1 MTWIDPGSWLGLE
14 SSPYY
19 KCLVW
24 RDFAIDAT
32 YRPREVEPRWQARW
46 QDAGIG
52 EVDLGAAKRPYYNLM
67 MFPYPSAEG
76 LHVGNVFA
84 FTGADIH
91 GRLRAMQGY
100 DVFEPIGFDAFGI
113 HSENTAIKQGIH
125 PKALVAAN
133 TQNFRRQLRRMGG
146 RFSWSHTLDSTD
158 PAYYRWTQWIF
169 LKLFEA
175 GLAYRKQAPVNWCP
189 SCRTVLADE
198 QVISGHCER
207 CDSVV
212 EQRNLEQ
219 WFFRITAYAD
229 RLLDH
234 LPDLD
239 WSELIKTAQ
248 ANWIGRSTGA
258 SLTFSLIGPASGEI
272 EVFTTRPDTLYG
284 ATFLALAPSH
294 PLAAAIPTAEFRPKV
309 AAYIEQAAKADPA
322 EIGTERAKTGVLTGA
337 FARHPLTKE
346 ALPILV
352 ADYVL
357 AGYGSGAVMGVPGH
371 DQRDFDFA
379 QALGLNIQRVVAA
392 SADDIGP
399 LHEAFTDESGVLV
412 NSGPYDGLSVAAA
425 KAAITAR
432 AEHDGF
438 GEAKTTLHLRDWLI
452 SRQRYWGP
460 PIPVVYCDACGTV
473 GVPEEELPVLLP
485 ETEDYVPQGTG
496 ASPLAS
502 IPGFVNTACPRCHGP
517 ARRETDVSDNF
528 LCSSWYF
535 LRYPSHPEVTDRP
548 YDPELID
555 KWLPV
560 DSYIGGREHAV
571 LHLLYTR
578 FICMA
583 LFDLGL
589 LPFEE
594 PFRRFRAHGT
604 ITFQGG
610 KMSKSRGNVV
620 TPDDLFDRYGAD
632 TTRLYLMFLG
642 PYQEGGDYSERNIE
656 GIWRFLQR
664 VHRLVKDAKSPPK
677 TCASAHLADLHR
689 VVKRVTEDLE
699 ALKYNTAIA
708 GLMEYNNLLRQRTD
722 PVSHQELAT
731 FTLLLAPLAPH
742 LAEEL
747 WQALGGA
754 FSVHS
759 QPFPSY
765 DPSLLI
771 EDTATVVV
779 QVDGRV
785 RARLTVSAGT
795 AEAEVRRQ
803 ALALDS
809 VQRHL
814 DGAEVERLVFVPDR
828 LVNIVRKI

>member
-1 MTWIDPGSWLGLE
+1 MEEDFPID
-14 SSPYY
+14 
-19 KCLVW
+19 
-24 RDFAIDAT
+24 DT
-32 YRPREVEPRWQARW
+32 YRPQSIEPRWQARW
-46 QDAGIG
+46 QAAGIG
-52 EVDLGAAKRPYYNLM
+52 EVDLGGARRPYYNLM

-91 GRLRAMQGY
+91 GRLRTMQGY
-100 DVFEPIGFDAFGI
+100 DVFEPMGFDAFGI

-125 PKALVAAN
+125 PKKLVAAN
-133 TQNFRRQLRRMGG
+133 TRNFRRQLERLGG
-146 RFSWSHTLDSTD
+146 RFAWSHTLDSTD

-169 LKLFEA
+169 LKLFQA

-207 CDSVV
+207 CDSMV
-212 EQRNLEQ
+212 EQRSLEQ

-234 LPDLD
+234 LPDMD
-239 WSELIKTAQ
+239 WSEVIKTAQ
-248 ANWIGRSTGA
+248 TNWIGRSTGA
-258 SLTFSLIGPASGEI
+258 SLTFAVEAPAVGQI

-284 ATFLALAPSH
+284 ATFLTLAPSH
-294 PLAAAIPTAEFRPKV
+294 PLALAIATADYRPAV
-309 AAYIEQAAKADPA
+309 LAYIEQAAQTPSAEAD
-322 EIGTERAKTGVLTGA
+322 GERAKTGVRTGA
-337 FARHPLTKE
+337 FARHPLTGE

-357 AGYGSGAVMGVPGH
+357 GGYGTGAVMGVPGH
-371 DQRDFDFA
+371 DQRDFAFA
-379 QALGLNIQRVVAA
+379 QAMGLPIRRVISP
-392 SADDIGP
+392 SAEEDSP
-399 LHEAFTDESGVLV
+399 LAEAFTAESGVLV
-412 NSGPYDGLSVAAA
+412 HSGPYSGLSVAEG
-425 KAAITAR
+425 KAAIIAR
-432 AEHDGF
+432 AEQDAF
-438 GEAKTTLHLRDWLI
+438 GTAKTTYHLRDWLI

-460 PIPVVYCDACGTV
+460 PIPIVYCDHCGAV
-473 GVPEEELPVLLP
+473 GVAESDLPVLLP
-485 ETEDYVPQGTG
+485 ETDDYVPQGTG

-502 IPGFVNTACPRCHGP
+502 IPAFVNTSCPRCQGP

-535 LRYPSHPEVTDRP
+535 LRYPSHPDVTDRP
-548 YDPELID
+548 YDQTLID

-560 DSYIGGREHAV
+560 DSYIGGKEHAV

-583 LFDLGL
+583 LSDLGL

-594 PFRRFRAHGT
+594 PFLRFRAHGT

-664 VHRLVKDAKSPPK
+664 VHRLVAQSTNGPRA
-677 TCASAHLADLHR
+677 CAAPHLADLHR

-699 ALKYNTAIA
+699 TLKYNTAIA
-708 GLMEYNNLLRQRTD
+708 ALMEYNNLLRQRED
-722 PVSHQELAT
+722 AISHQELAT

-754 FSVHS
+754 FSVHE
-759 QPFPSY
+759 QPFPTY
-765 DPSLLI
+765 DPAQLV
-771 EDTATVVV
+771 EATATIVV

-785 RARLTVSAGT
+785 RERLTVPAGT
-795 AEAEVRRQ
+795 SQAEVRRQ
-803 ALALDS
+803 ALELEA

-814 DGAEVERLVFVPDR
+814 ADAEVARVVFVPDR
-828 LVNIVRKI
+828 LLNIVRED